1 MKTIRTISLVT
12 MMIVVSNFAFATK
25 ASFAAAKQNLN
36 ETIGK
41 TVQDDLPKVGNYLYE
56 NQIHKLNNDVKV
68 VFTVNQHREIEV
80 IKIISDNNDAANYV
94 EHLLSNQKIMAD
106 SILTG
111 KSFTLNIHVKFSA
124 K

>member
-41 TVQDDLPKVGNYLYE
+41 TVQEDLPKVGNYLYE